1 MSLRPGEKI
10 VKILDEFR
18 GINRFHLGARKG
30 NFPEIF
36 MSDLKKKIC
45 YNSIRNNSHVCQIL
59 GCRVVAEG

>member
-30 NFPEIF
+30 NFAEIF

-45 YNSIRNNSHVCQIL
+45 YNSIFTIKWEFAMVRRLKNL
-59 GCRVVAEG
+59 